1 MLGKNINIPTDQRSD
16 SFEGYFPYKISGA
29 NIDLDKKEI
38 IYIGYT
44 KIFRAFTKLRIK
56 LLMLVYLVDAEVVK
70 GSISVAVD

>member
-38 IYIGYT
+38 IYI
-44 KIFRAFTKLRIK
+44 
-56 LLMLVYLVDAEVVK
+56 
-70 GSISVAVD
+70 

>member
-29 NIDLDKKEI
+29 NIDIDKKKV
-38 IYIGYT
+38 IYRYT
-44 KIFRAFTKLRIK
+44 KIFRAFTKLRVK
-56 LLMLVYLVDAEVVK
+56 VLVLVYLVDTKVVK